1 MSALCNHARIAPPQT
16 CIHGWTHIP
25 MYVQWSVEK
34 LSTAK
39 DIYNRSFIAV
49 AFTQNAENAARFQT
63 KF

>member
-1 MSALCNHARIAPPQT
+1 MCSDNWPYM
-16 CIHGWTHIP
+16 P